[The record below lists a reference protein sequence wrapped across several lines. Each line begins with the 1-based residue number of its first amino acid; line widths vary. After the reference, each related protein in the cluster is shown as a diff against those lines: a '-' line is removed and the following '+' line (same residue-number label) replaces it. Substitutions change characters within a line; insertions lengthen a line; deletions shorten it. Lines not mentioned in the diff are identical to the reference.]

1 MSRGRCDLIHNG
13 IRRPSATAVRVRA
26 DGGLDWGVGS
36 EEGQAW
42 EVGYILEVE
51 ELLLRRGTKFW
62 RGVQKKKWIQG
73 RNTSHL
79 EMTSGDLA
87 ISKFSRGPDWGQG
100 WHLPQ
105 RGQSQQVLG

>member
-1 MSRGRCDLIHNG
+1 M
-13 IRRPSATAVRVRA
+13 VQVRA

-42 EVGYILEVE
+42 ELGYILEVE

-62 RGVQKKKWIQG
+62 GEVQKKTWIQG
-73 RNTSHL
+73 S
-79 EMTSGDLA
+79 DLA